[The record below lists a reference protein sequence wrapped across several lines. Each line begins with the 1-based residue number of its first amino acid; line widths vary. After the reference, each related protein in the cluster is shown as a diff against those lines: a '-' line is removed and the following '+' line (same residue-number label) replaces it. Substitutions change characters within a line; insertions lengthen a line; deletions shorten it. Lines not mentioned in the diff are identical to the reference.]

1 MWHGSPGPVPLL
13 VCHKAGAK
21 APPMVANA
29 QLKVSV
35 LSRAR
40 AQGSQPSPHFE
51 MRGLAAQ
58 GVHRNRELPF
68 RWMGLFRRCVLP
80 RWLLIQSFTCSPVEH
95 DNSHFL
101 QCRAWGAKRSGNE
114 LSALMVNGTPART
127 CGKWPILR
135 KAASLL
141 SGNLTRT
148 PGPDLLVG
156 PFQGDFLSVSSN
168 QCTFG

>member
-1 MWHGSPGPVPLL
+1 MTSDLRYFRVI
-13 VCHKAGAK
+13 K
-21 APPMVANA
+21 
-29 QLKVSV
+29 
-35 LSRAR
+35 
-40 AQGSQPSPHFE
+40 
-51 MRGLAAQ
+51 
-58 GVHRNRELPF
+58 REI
-68 RWMGLFRRCVLP
+68 G
-80 RWLLIQSFTCSPVEH
+80 
-95 DNSHFL
+95 SHFHWVATRTAVGKRSPERDL
-101 QCRAWGAKRSGNE
+101 ELSHICGAKRSGNE
-114 LSALMVNGTPART
+114 LSALLVNGTPART

>member
-1 MWHGSPGPVPLL
+1 
-13 VCHKAGAK
+13 
-21 APPMVANA
+21 MVM
-29 QLKVSV
+29 
-35 LSRAR
+35 RAR
-40 AQGSQPSPHFE
+40 SGSIAHPGHLNFE
-51 MRGLAAQ
+51 QAISNQSLCQCLAAARCLLLRLGSHSPAIFPCVSQ
-58 GVHRNRELPF
+58 ARGPSEKTASPKFSSWLTSRRKPLCRNSPF
-68 RWMGLFRRCVLP
+68 AFSYQC
-80 RWLLIQSFTCSPVEH
+80 CS
-95 DNSHFL
+95 
-101 QCRAWGAKRSGNE
+101 WGAKRSGNE
-114 LSALMVNGTPART
+114 LSALLVNGTPART